1 MLKFKDLYS
10 MYAQDVYRF
19 AFWLSGSSEE
29 AKDITSETFVRA
41 WMKLSSIQMETL
53 KGYLLKIARN
63 VYLGQLRKQRKLTE
77 LEDTHPD
84 PSPGPEK
91 SAEVRSELARIQA
104 FLKTLPEVDRSA
116 FIIRIKYELPYAEI
130 ARILQISETAARVKV
145 HRVRKK
151 LIANRL
157 DEEAT

>member
-1 MLKFKDLYS
+1 MLKFNDLYFK
-10 MYAQDVYRF
+10 YAHDVYRF
-19 AFWLSGSSEE
+19 AFWLSGNSEE

-41 WMKLSSIQMETL
+41 WMNLRSIRTETL

-63 VYLGQLRKQRKLTE
+63 VYLGHLRKLRKHTE

-84 PSPGPEK
+84 PAPGPEK
-91 SAEVRSELARIQA
+91 SVEFRSELGRIQT
-104 FLKTLPEVDRSA
+104 FLKTLPEIDRSA
-116 FIIRIKYELPYAEI
+116 FVIRIKYELPYAEI
-130 ARILQISETAARVKV
+130 ARILQISEAAARVKV

-151 LIANRL
+151 LIANRM

>member
-10 MYAQDVYRF
+10 KYAHDIYRF
-19 AFWLSGSSEE
+19 AFWLSGNSED

-41 WMKLSSIQMETL
+41 WMNLSSIRTETL

-63 VYLGQLRKQRKLTE
+63 VYLGQLR
-77 LEDTHPD
+77 D
-84 PSPGPEK
+84 
-91 SAEVRSELARIQA
+91 VRSELARIQI
-104 FLKTLPEVDRSA
+104 FLKTLPEIDRSA
-116 FIIRIKYELPYAEI
+116 FVIRIKYELPYAEI
-130 ARILQISETAARVKV
+130 ARILQISEAAARVKV

-151 LIANRL
+151 LIENRM

>member
-10 MYAQDVYRF
+10 RYAHDVYRF

-41 WMKLSSIQMETL
+41 GMNLSSIRMETL

-63 VYLGQLRKQRKLTE
+63 VYLGQLRKQRKHIE
-77 LEDTHPD
+77 LDETHPD

-91 SAEVRSELARIQA
+91 SAEVRSELARIQT
-104 FLKTLPEVDRSA
+104 FLRTLPEIDRSA
-116 FIIRIKYELPYAEI
+116 FVIRIKYELPYAEI

-151 LIANRL
+151 LIANRMN
-157 DEEAT
+157 EEAT

>member
-29 AKDITSETFVRA
+29 AKDITSETFFRA
-41 WMKLSSIQMETL
+41 WMKLSSIRMETL

-84 PSPGPEK
+84 PSPGPEE
-91 SAEVRSELARIQA
+91 SSEVRSELAHIQA
-104 FLKTLPEVDRSA
+104 FLRTLPEVERSA
-116 FIIRIKYELPYAEI
+116 FVIRMKYELPYAEI
-130 ARILQISETAARVKV
+130 ARILQISEAAARVKV

-151 LIANRL
+151 LISTRMN
-157 DEEAT
+157 EGST

>member
-10 MYAQDVYRF
+10 RYAQDVYRF
-19 AFWLSGSSEE
+19 SFWLSGSSEE

-41 WMKLSSIQMETL
+41 WMNLNSIRTETL

-63 VYLGQLRKQRKLTE
+63 VYLGQLRKQSKHTE
-77 LEDTHPD
+77 IEDALPD
-84 PSPGPEK
+84 PSPGPET
-91 SAEVRSELARIQA
+91 SAEIRSELARIQT

-116 FIIRIKYELPYAEI
+116 FVIRIKYELPYAEI
-130 ARILQISETAARVKV
+130 ARILQISEAAARVKV

-151 LIANRL
+151 LIANRMN
-157 DEEAT
+157 EEAT

>member
-1 MLKFKDLYS
+1 MLKFNDLYFK
-10 MYAQDVYRF
+10 YAHDVYRF
-19 AFWLSGSSEE
+19 AFWLSGNSEE

-41 WMKLSSIQMETL
+41 WMNLSSIRTETL

-63 VYLGQLRKQRKLTE
+63 VYLGHLRKLRKHTE

-84 PSPGPEK
+84 PAPGPEK
-91 SAEVRSELARIQA
+91 SVEFRSELGRIQT
-104 FLKTLPEVDRSA
+104 FLKTLPEIDRSA
-116 FIIRIKYELPYAEI
+116 FVIRIKYELPYAEI
-130 ARILQISETAARVKV
+130 ARILQISEAAARVKV

-151 LIANRL
+151 LIAKRM

>member
-41 WMKLSSIQMETL
+41 WMKLSSIRMETL

-63 VYLGQLRKQRKLTE
+63 VYLVHLRKQRKLTE

-104 FLKTLPEVDRSA
+104 FLKTLPEVERSA
-116 FIIRIKYELPYAEI
+116 FVIRIKYELPYAEI
-130 ARILQISETAARVKV
+130 ARILQISEAAARVKV

-151 LIANRL
+151 LISNRMN
-157 DEEAT
+157 EEAT

>member
-10 MYAQDVYRF
+10 RYAQDVYRF
-19 AFWLSGSSEE
+19 SFWLSGSSEE

-41 WMKLSSIQMETL
+41 WMNIGSIRTETL

-63 VYLGQLRKQRKLTE
+63 VYLSQLRKQRRHTE

-84 PSPGPEK
+84 PSPGPEN
-91 SAEVRSELARIQA
+91 SAEVRSELARIQT
-104 FLKTLPEVDRSA
+104 FLRTLPETDRSA
-116 FIIRIKYELPYAEI
+116 FVIRIKYELPYAEI
-130 ARILQISETAARVKV
+130 ARILQISEAAARVKV

-151 LIANRL
+151 LIANRMN
-157 DEEAT
+157 EEVT

>member
-10 MYAQDVYRF
+10 MYVQDVYRF

-41 WMKLSSIQMETL
+41 SMKLSSIRMETL

-63 VYLGQLRKQRKLTE
+63 VYLGHLRKQRKLTE

-104 FLKTLPEVDRSA
+104 FLKTLPEVERPRLSSA
-116 FIIRIKYELPYAEI
+116 
-130 ARILQISETAARVKV
+130 
-145 HRVRKK
+145 
-151 LIANRL
+151 
-157 DEEAT
+157 